1 MKKNV
6 HNINNPIFFSA
17 SYGSQFS
24 GIVSRLLSEVKST
37 DKSNPQNNTDCIAY
51 VDGDAVIIKK
61 INKRERW
68 IRHYLDVFENAYGTY
83 DIQGNFTIVF
93 LNSGLHGVSL
103 CGRKDYFDKDV
114 GIAVA
119 TARALGDEIPDYI

>member
-6 HNINNPIFFSA
+6 HNVNNPIFFSA

-51 VDGDAVIIKK
+51 VDGDAVIIKR
-61 INKRERW
+61 IDRRERW
-68 IRHYLDVFENAYGTY
+68 IRHYLNMFENAYGTY

-103 CGRKDYFDKDV
+103 CGRKDSFDKDV

-119 TARALGDEIPDYI
+119 TARALGDEIPDYV

>member
-17 SYGSQFS
+17 SYGSQLS

-37 DKSNPQNNTDCIAY
+37 DSSDCIAY
-51 VDGDAVIIKK
+51 VDGDAVIIKR
-61 INKRERW
+61 IDKREKW
-68 IRHYLDVFENAYGTY
+68 IRHYLDVFDCENGTY
-83 DIQGNFTIVF
+83 EISGNFTIVS
-93 LNSGLHGVSL
+93 LCGGRLGASL
-103 CGRKDYFDKDV
+103 CGRKDSFDKDV

-119 TARALGDEIPDYI
+119 TARAYGAEIPDYI

>member
-51 VDGDAVIIKK
+51 VDGDAVIIKR
-61 INKRERW
+61 IDRRERW
-68 IRHYLDVFENAYGTY
+68 IRHYLNVFENYSGTY
-83 DIQGNFTIVF
+83 DIQGNFTIIF
-93 LNSGLHGVSL
+93 LNNGRHGVSL
-103 CGRKDYFDKDV
+103 CGRKDSFDKDV

-119 TARALGDEIPDYI
+119 TARAYGAEIPDYI

>member
-1 MKKNV
+1 MEKNV

-24 GIVSRLLSEVKST
+24 GIVRRLLSEVKST

-51 VDGDAVIIKK
+51 VDGDAVIIKR
-61 INKRERW
+61 IDRRERW
-68 IRHYLDVFENAYGTY
+68 IRHYLNMFENARGTY

-93 LNSGLHGVSL
+93 LSCNRHGVSL
-103 CGRKDYFDKDV
+103 CGRKDSFDKNV

>member
-6 HNINNPIFFSA
+6 HDINNPIFFSA
-17 SYGSQFS
+17 SHGSMS
-24 GIVSRLLSEVKST
+24 GGVVSRLLSEVKTT

-61 INKRERW
+61 IDKRERW
-68 IRHYLDVFENAYGTY
+68 IRRYLDAFENARGIY

-93 LNSGLHGVSL
+93 LSCNRHGVSL
-103 CGRKDYFDKDV
+103 CGRKDSFDKDV

-119 TARALGDEIPDYI
+119 TARAYGAEIPDYI